1 MTTTT
6 CLILCTP
13 GAITTGEDVDGLD
26 DELVFD
32 GPLDE
37 HPIAATATTTAT
49 TPHRIRHKRIQ
60 STLRATPTA
69 NDATAP
75 TARQLSADCEPTEVL
90 DAEPGVQS

>member
-1 MTTTT
+1 
-6 CLILCTP
+6 LCTP
-13 GAITTGEDVDGLD
+13 GAITTGDNADGLD

-37 HPIAATATTTAT
+37 HPIAATATTTATAT

-75 TARQLSADCEPTEVL
+75 RPPRDRPATVRRL
-90 DAEPGVQS
+90 